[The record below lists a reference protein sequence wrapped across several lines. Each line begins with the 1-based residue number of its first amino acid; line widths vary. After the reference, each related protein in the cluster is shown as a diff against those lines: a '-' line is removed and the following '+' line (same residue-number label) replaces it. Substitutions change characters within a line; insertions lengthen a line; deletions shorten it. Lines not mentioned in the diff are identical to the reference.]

1 MERPY
6 RIPVPDWAAV
16 LIAVPPCVATIAILL
31 ISNWYVWVFAVG
43 AVIFGLGCSKV
54 QEIAKVRGWFTYE
67 IKERGYSMPPIS
79 VAGESGGTTSDP
91 LSAVADEGEWQ
102 HGEENRIT

>member
-54 QEIAKVRGWFTYE
+54 QEIAKVRGWFTYQV
-67 IKERGYSMPPIS
+67 KSRGYAKPPTS
-79 VAGESGGTTSDP
+79 VADDFNAASFAPSP
-91 LSAVADEGEWQ
+91 AVATEAEGEEWEK
-102 HGEENRIT
+102 GEFT